1 MVDVIFYARK
11 KGDMLA
17 VLFMI
22 VIYDDRLCAIVPC
35 SGKILRHILYPAR
48 RLTAFKKGA
57 ARAEQHLDRQYFL
70 KQW

>member
-22 VIYDDRLCAIVPC
+22 VIYDDRLCVIVPC
-35 SGKILRHILYPAR
+35 FGKYFASYPVSRAAPD
-48 RLTAFKKGA
+48 RL
-57 ARAEQHLDRQYFL
+57 
-70 KQW
+70 